1 MAPGILQPKNQKR
14 GRPRTGIGTPVQ
26 VRLRDGLLASLDQ
39 WRRKQPDL
47 PNRPEAMRRLIEEAL
62 KVREAKPRKR

>member
-26 VRLRDGLLASLDQ
+26 VRLKDDLLASLDE

-47 PNRPEAMRRLIEEAL
+47 PNRPEAMRRLIEQAL
-62 KVREAKPRKR
+62 KAPKPRKRS